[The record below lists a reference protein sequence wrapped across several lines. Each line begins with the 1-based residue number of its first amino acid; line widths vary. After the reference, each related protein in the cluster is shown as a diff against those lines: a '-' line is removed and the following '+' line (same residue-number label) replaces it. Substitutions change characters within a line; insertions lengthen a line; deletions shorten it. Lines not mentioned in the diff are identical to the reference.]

1 MTAPRSRKEK
11 KQYDKYIAT
20 VDKSHCSFCMLK
32 ENGEQI
38 VAETDSFL
46 VVRNLFPYSIW
57 DGQRVVDHLMVVP
70 KQHTDTL
77 SEFKPTTASE
87 FLKIIGDYE
96 RQFYNVYARAP
107 GSHMK
112 SIVHQH
118 THLIKTVGL
127 PKKFL
132 FLLRQPYIRVT
143 I

>member
-1 MTAPRSRKEK
+1 MTAPRSRKEVK
-11 KQYDKYIAT
+11 LYDKYQAT
-20 VDKSHCSFCMLK
+20 VDKASCSFCHLK
-32 ENGEQI
+32 ESGEQM
-38 VAETDSFL
+38 VLETESFL

-70 KQHTDTL
+70 KRHTDTL
-77 SEFKPTTASE
+77 SDLSPSQAAE

-96 RQFYNVYARAP
+96 REGYNVYARAP

-118 THLIKTVGL
+118 THLIKTAGL

-132 FLLRQPYIRVT
+132 FLLRKPYIRVT
-143 I
+143 F